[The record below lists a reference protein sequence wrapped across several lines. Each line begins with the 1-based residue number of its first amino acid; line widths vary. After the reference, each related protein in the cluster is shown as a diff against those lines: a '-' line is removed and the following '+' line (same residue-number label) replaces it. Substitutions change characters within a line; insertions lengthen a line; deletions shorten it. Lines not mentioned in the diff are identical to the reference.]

1 MRVSRKAEYALRALV
16 ALARNGRALQIGE
29 LSRIENIPVKFLE
42 QILLALRNGGF
53 LASKRGVGGGY
64 MLKRAAGEIAIGEVV
79 RALDGPVAPLPCA
92 AISGSVVPCSCPDP
106 RTCPVRAFMT
116 ELHGKM
122 NALLDARTIEDLAKK
137 DAGQALA
144 FEI

>member
-1 MRVSRKAEYALRALV
+1 MRALV
-16 ALARNGRALQIGE
+16 ALARNRRPLQIGE
-29 LSRIENIPVKFLE
+29 LSREENIPVKVLE
-42 QILLALRNGGF
+42 QILLALRNDGL

-64 MLKRAAGEIAIGEVV
+64 TLKRPAAKIPIGEVV

-92 AISGSVVPCSCPDP
+92 ATSGDDVPCSCPDP
-106 RTCPVRAFMT
+106 RTCPIRQFMT
-116 ELHGKM
+116 ELHGEM
-122 NALLDARTIEDLAKK
+122 NALLDGRTIEDLAKM